1 MTAERS
7 GLLPEIPV
15 VQLLPGLGRQRRS
28 GGRQDPRSIQQRG
41 AGVVIDHAAQYAGE
55 CAAQVDEAVDQSG
68 GQACLSDAVVF
79 DRDQRGEHGVR
90 AVCRRAD
97 HAQQHGDK
105 EDVPCSDQRG
115 AAAGGEEHH
124 DEDHSMRPHAAHAQ
138 LEAQCHADEVD
149 DRENQREGR
158 GRGGSCAADTLQH
171 GGRPGDD
178 AVADEAVEQARAHDE
193 EKAGGMQN
201 AKRAFRFAAGSSGG
215 GRRFSS

>member
-1 MTAERS
+1 M
-7 GLLPEIPV
+7 IV
-15 VQLLPGLGRQRRS
+15 
-28 GGRQDPRSIQQRG
+28 
-41 AGVVIDHAAQYAGE
+41 DHAAQHAGE
-55 CAAQVDEAVDQSG
+55 RAAEIDEAVDQPG
-68 GQACLSDAVVF
+68 CQASLSDAVIL
-79 DRDQRGEHGVR
+79 DRDQRSEHGVR

-97 HAQQHGDK
+97 HAQQHGDD
-105 EDVPCSDQRG
+105 ENMLCAGQRR

-124 DEDHSMRPHAAHAQ
+124 DEDHRMRPHAAHAQ
-138 LEAQCHADEVD
+138 LEAQRHADEVD
-149 DRENQREGR
+149 DRKNQREGR
-158 GRGGSCAADTLQH
+158 GRGAACAADALQH